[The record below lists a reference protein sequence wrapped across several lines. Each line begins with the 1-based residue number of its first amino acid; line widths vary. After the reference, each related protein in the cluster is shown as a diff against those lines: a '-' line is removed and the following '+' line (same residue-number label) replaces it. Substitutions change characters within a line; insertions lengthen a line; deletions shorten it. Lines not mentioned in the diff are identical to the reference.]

1 MDDNTNVTSV
11 NIDLDLLIE
20 IRKLIEVSNSRI
32 NWKIEEL
39 LPVGII
45 INKLD
50 KLLEKEKENK

>member
-50 KLLEKEKENK
+50 KLLEKEKNNK